1 MVYFKHIIFGMF
13 DFKGAFIMNWWII
26 LITFLAVNLDFFV
39 ILLFLL
45 NRYRVRDVIIG
56 YVIGLIILITISF
69 FVGKL
74 LGLFL
79 PEWVLGFLG
88 ILPIYMAL
96 HDNDEEFNGKTNT
109 RPVLTT
115 LITYLAVCSG
125 CNLSIFLPI
134 LTGLSYNR
142 FLLTIPFVIILA
154 IIAVIIIKLVGN
166 LPVVNRLME
175 RYSEILMKVIYIGVG
190 LYVFWDSDLIRH
202 LFKLLV

>member
-1 MVYFKHIIFGMF
+1 
-13 DFKGAFIMNWWII
+13 MNWWII

-45 NRYRVRDVIIG
+45 NRYKARDVIIG

-69 FVGKL
+69 FAGKL

-96 HDNDEEFNGKTNT
+96 HDNDEEFNSKTNT